1 LDGSCLRAE
10 AACSGFRKK
19 AANNRLKSSHELNRN
34 EHSEASAANPQ
45 SAIRLVRHGVSH
57 GGKPQ
62 LAATPAFIPPPSDH
76 SYLSFTGHSVS
87 VKRTL
92 SRENADFL
100 GGQ

>member
-1 LDGSCLRAE
+1 LPIVFWTGLVCAPRRH
-10 AACSGFRKK
+10 CSGFRKK

-62 LAATPAFIPPPSDH
+62 LAATPRLYPAAIGPFIPFFH
-76 SYLSFTGHSVS
+76 
-87 VKRTL
+87 R
-92 SRENADFL
+92 A
-100 GGQ
+100 